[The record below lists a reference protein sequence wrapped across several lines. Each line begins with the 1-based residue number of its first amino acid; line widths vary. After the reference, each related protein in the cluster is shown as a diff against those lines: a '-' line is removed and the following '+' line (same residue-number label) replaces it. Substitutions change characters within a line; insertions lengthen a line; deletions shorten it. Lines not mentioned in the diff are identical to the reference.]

1 MLCPVNDSKD
11 IMENAQLKER
21 EFWVDINHPELSTS
35 IKYPGAF
42 AKLSET
48 PLNIRCRAPLIGEHN
63 REIYQGEL
71 GLSSSELNDLLRSRV
86 I

>member
-1 MLCPVNDSKD
+1 
-11 IMENAQLKER
+11 
-21 EFWVDINHPELSTS
+21 VDINHPELSNHIT
-35 IKYPGAF
+35 YPGAF

-63 REIYQGEL
+63 LDIYQGEL
-71 GLSSSELNDLLRSRV
+71 GLSSSKLNDLQHAGV